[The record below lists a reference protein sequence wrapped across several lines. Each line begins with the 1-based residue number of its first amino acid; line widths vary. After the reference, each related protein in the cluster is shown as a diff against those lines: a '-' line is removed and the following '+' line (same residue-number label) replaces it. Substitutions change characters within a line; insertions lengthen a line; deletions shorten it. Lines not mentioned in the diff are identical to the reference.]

1 MIKNKTALITGASSG
16 IGAAC
21 AELLA
26 TQGTRLILLARRA
39 ENLNLIAADL
49 RHRYNIEVHPIV
61 VDITDHHAVQKMT
74 LNLPAEWQQIDI
86 LVNNAGLA
94 AGMDKFQQAD
104 LRDWEAMIDTNIK
117 GLLYVTR
124 YVLPNMIANNQ
135 GHIVNI
141 GSVAG
146 RQTYLGGSV
155 YCATKAAV
163 HRISQGLRFDTN
175 GTAVRVT
182 HIDPGMVETE
192 FSLVRFKGDSERSK
206 QVYHGMTPLKPADI
220 ADAVLYSI
228 TRPAHVNIAE
238 MLLYPTDQASAT
250 TVHRYTQ
257 HS

>member
-1 MIKNKTALITGASSG
+1 MIKHKTALVTGASSG

-21 AELLA
+21 AEQLA
-26 TQGTRLILLARRA
+26 AASTRLILVARRA

-49 RHRYNIEVHPIV
+49 RQRYQVEVHPIV
-61 VDITDHHAVQKMT
+61 VDVTDYHAVKAMIA
-74 LNLPAEWQQIDI
+74 NLPAEWQNIDI
-86 LVNNAGLA
+86 LINNAGLA
-94 AGMDKFQQAD
+94 AGLDKFQQAD
-104 LRDWEAMIDTNIK
+104 MRDWEAMIDTNIK

-124 YVLPNMIANNQ
+124 YVLPKMIANNQ

-146 RQTYLGGSV
+146 RQTYAGGSV

-192 FSLVRFKGDSERSK
+192 FSLVRFKGDAQRSH
-206 QVYHGMTPLKPADI
+206 QVYQGMTPLKPADI
-220 ADAVLYSI
+220 ADAVLYSL

-250 TVHRYTQ
+250 VVHRRTE
-257 HS
+257 